1 MSTLLP
7 TEEADQQH
15 YDAPPERNLAR
26 PSTFF
31 WVALPYAIYIGFVT
45 NGGLSLLLRQAGMPV
60 NQVANAIALL
70 GIPSSIYFLWSP
82 LADIWMPRRA
92 WHLLS
97 TLGTAAALAIG
108 AFALGGNPHLS
119 VWLFFAGLIL
129 CMLISS
135 AYGGLIASMLTAGS
149 RSRAAAWAQASNLG
163 GGAIGPGIILWLAIH
178 YRVGIWA
185 PLAALLVLLPAITVL
200 FLKEPQ
206 RHPSPAFRDHLQQ
219 VGHELKVTCL
229 TPANF
234 VGLILLL
241 APPGGGALIG
251 LLPAVAQDYHVSGGA
266 VVWING
272 IGGGLIMAVGCLFG
286 TLVPAATDKRLA
298 YALAGLLNA
307 GPSLFLATAP
317 ATYNVYISGTIV
329 YLFTIGF
336 TSALSMAL
344 VLDVVGAV
352 GKSGSLRFS
361 ILMALGYVPTAYMTW
376 VEGFA
381 AKSYGFRGVPM
392 AEAIS
397 SVVDLPLIVAWLWW
411 RHRIERSARLS
422 GNKP

>member
-1 MSTLLP
+1 MP
-7 TEEADQQH
+7 AEAADSNQH
-15 YDAPPERNLAR
+15 KAPHDAPPARNLAG
-26 PSTFF
+26 PGAFF

-60 NQVANAIALL
+60 DQVANAIALL
-70 GIPSSIYFLWSP
+70 GIPSAVYFLWSP
-82 LADIWMPRRA
+82 LADIWMPRRT

-97 TLGTAAALAIG
+97 TIGSAAALAIG
-108 AFALGGNPHLS
+108 AFALARDPHLS
-119 VWLFFAGLIL
+119 VGIFFVGLIF

-135 AYGGLIASMLTAGS
+135 AYGGLIASMLTPGS
-149 RSRAAAWAQASNLG
+149 RTRAAAWAQASNLG

-178 YRVGIWA
+178 SRAGIWA
-185 PLAALLVLLPAITVL
+185 PLAALLVLLPGVTVL
-200 FLKEPQ
+200 FLKEPKRQ
-206 RHPSPAFRDHLQQ
+206 PSPAFRDHLQQ

-229 TPANF
+229 SPANF
-234 VGLILLL
+234 VGLLLLL
-241 APPGGGALIG
+241 APPGAGALIG
-251 LLPAVAQDYHVSGGA
+251 LLPAISPDYHVSGGA

-286 TLVPAATDKRLA
+286 TLVPAATDKRMA
-298 YALAGLLNA
+298 YALAGLLNFVPA
-307 GPSLFLATAP
+307 LFLALAP
-317 ATYNVYISGTIV
+317 ATYNVYIGGTVV

-381 AKSYGFRGVPM
+381 SKAWGFRGVPM
-392 AEAIS
+392 VEALS
-397 SVVDLPLIVAWLWW
+397 SLVDLPLIVAWMLW
-411 RHRIERSARLS
+411 RKRATRGASA
-422 GNKP
+422 GD